1 MRIALFAVA
10 FAALAG
16 GALANEPPNA
26 QAQAKDAAVAAQ
38 RSAKV
43 LYVCEDNAMTRRAFA
58 REFGAAEFV
67 TAEAVRA
74 DGKAWA
80 APKCITSAEARRL
93 KAEKRLA
100 SAR

>member
-1 MRIALFAVA
+1 MRIALLAVA

-26 QAQAKDAAVAAQ
+26 QSQAKDAAADA
-38 RSAKV
+38 RPAKV